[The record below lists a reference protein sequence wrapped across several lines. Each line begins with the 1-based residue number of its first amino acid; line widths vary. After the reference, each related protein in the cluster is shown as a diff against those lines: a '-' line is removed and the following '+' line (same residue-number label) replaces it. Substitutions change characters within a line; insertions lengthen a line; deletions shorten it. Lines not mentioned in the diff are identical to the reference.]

1 MTQSGL
7 IETVTPTLNFNNF
20 EKGRKMSEIIRWA
33 IALGFFAA
41 LWGMAAFLIYK
52 QVPGW
57 GWFLFGVILITGSTS
72 IKIDS
77 DHCDCEEDQVSSM
90 AKDQELRSD
99 PIEAKIESVESKN

>member
-1 MTQSGL
+1 
-7 IETVTPTLNFNNF
+7 
-20 EKGRKMSEIIRWA
+20 MSEIIRWA
-33 IALGFFAA
+33 IALGFFMA

-77 DHCDCEEDQVSSM
+77 DHCSREKDQLSSM